1 MHSEFAYVHIA
12 IFVEIACFR
21 FLKSLQN
28 VPLRLFGY
36 QTHSLSV
43 AGCRFALKL
52 SFFRVTMLRKLSD
65 VFFFLLFGSLS
76 NASFC
81 SARTTVLTNCSK
93 KASLM

>member
-65 VFFFLLFGSLS
+65 VFFFYFL
-76 NASFC
+76 AP
-81 SARTTVLTNCSK
+81 
-93 KASLM
+93 